1 MFSCRNELRN
11 RAKRSFDI
19 LLSTVDPDLNVAT
32 SLFNP
37 GRNSVLSKKRGFMTV
52 AESKETDEVINRFI
66 YRVGGYW
73 QDGNVLNCLEYLV
86 RQFSIER

>member
-1 MFSCRNELRN
+1 
-11 RAKRSFDI
+11 
-19 LLSTVDPDLNVAT
+19 
-32 SLFNP
+32 
-37 GRNSVLSKKRGFMTV
+37 MTV